1 MSTFD
6 QDLLRFME
14 DEFDKGHIEHIVS
27 IDQSTGKVTSLRSQP
42 EEEDEK
48 PTAPLPGM
56 GGWGRFKRWVRKAWK
71 RIRHGI

>member
-1 MSTFD
+1 VSTFD

-48 PTAPLPGM
+48 TTALLRPITAWARLA
-56 GGWGRFKRWVRKAWK
+56 RWVRKAWK
-71 RIRHGI
+71 RVRGR